1 MILCHKFRI
10 FADMKLFHI
19 LAVVFC
25 LGIFLVPKDSFYAQS
40 MQETCCKA
48 KSEQTDCCKNHSSE
62 ENHDSKTKSSCNDD
76 CCSSCVAC
84 YTFIETP
91 FSKNLRFE
99 LSYYKK
105 NKNPQFQY
113 SDPYLSDRLKEIWQ
127 PPKIG

>member
-1 MILCHKFRI
+1 VILCHKFCI
-10 FADMKLFHI
+10 FAGMKLLHLFLI
-19 LAVVFC
+19 VFC

-40 MQETCCKA
+40 MQDTCCKA
-48 KSEQTDCCKNHSSE
+48 ESKKDCCKHHSSKK
-62 ENHDSKTKSSCNDD
+62 DSKDDTTKSCNDD

-84 YTFIETP
+84 FTFIETP
-91 FSKNLRFE
+91 FSKNLRLE
-99 LSYYKK
+99 LSYYKS

>member
-1 MILCHKFRI
+1 MILYHKFCT

-19 LAVVFC
+19 LTIVFC

-40 MQETCCKA
+40 MQKTCCKEESK
-48 KSEQTDCCKNHSSE
+48 KSDCCKNHSSKDHQE
-62 ENHDSKTKSSCNDD
+62 DQKKSSCNDD
-76 CCSSCVAC
+76 CCSSCIAC
-84 YTFIETP
+84 FTFIETP
-91 FSKNLRFE
+91 FSKNLRLE
-99 LSYYKK
+99 LSYYKA

>member
-1 MILCHKFRI
+1 
-10 FADMKLFHI
+10 MKLFHI
-19 LAVVFC
+19 LAIVFC

-48 KSEQTDCCKNHSSE
+48 ESKKSDCCKNHSSKKE
-62 ENHDSKTKSSCNDD
+62 GKDNSKQSSCNDD
-76 CCSSCVAC
+76 CCSSCIAC

-91 FSKNLRFE
+91 FSKNLRLE

-113 SDPYLSDRLKEIWQ
+113 SAPHLSDRLKEIWQ